1 MPKLLFS
8 FLQYNFVK
16 KFIIFE
22 YKIQTKILMAST
34 SETGHAKNV
43 SNFETMITYCT
54 GFGANYNPSNPEI
67 LLSELT
73 TLFDQSKTTLKEVKT
88 TKAPFDEV
96 EGQRKI
102 IFKSLKPLS
111 TKVLGALRGVNA
123 TKTVIAD
130 AETINRKIQGKRA
143 DNSVVETP
151 VGEKPIDK
159 ISVSQQSYDM
169 QIDHFDKL
177 IQLVSIEPKYIPNET
192 PVKVATLNDYKT
204 QLETINTAVKT
215 NYVPYSNAMIARDK
229 KLYDPVT
236 GLVERAQIVKN
247 YVKSVFGA
255 SSPEYKLI
263 NKLRFKVIE

>member
-1 MPKLLFS
+1 
-8 FLQYNFVK
+8 
-16 KFIIFE
+16 
-22 YKIQTKILMAST
+22 MAST
-34 SETGHAKNV
+34 SETGHSKNV

-54 GFGANYNPSNPEI
+54 GYGVTYNPSNPEI

-73 TLFDQSKTTLKEVKT
+73 TLHNQSKITIKDVKT
-88 TKAPFDEV
+88 TKAPFDDV
-96 EGQRKI
+96 DGQRKTM
-102 IFKSLKPLS
+102 FKPLKPLS

-123 TKTVIAD
+123 PKTVIAD

-143 DNSVVETP
+143 DNSIVETP
-151 VGEKPIDK
+151 VGETPKDK

-177 IQLVSIEPKYIPNET
+177 IQLVTIEPKYIPNET
-192 PVKVATLNDYKT
+192 PVQVVSLNDYKT

-255 SSPEYKLI
+255 SSQEYKLI
-263 NKLRFKVIE
+263 NKLRFKVIK